1 MTPGVQYQQIPF
13 GTVKQ
18 CEVADV
24 FIHGKSAGLMLIP
37 EGERIPTIC
46 LFDKASADGVAK
58 GDRGSMT
65 FTPGGPLG
73 GYWKFS
79 KESADGRSTN

>member
-46 LFDKASADGVAK
+46 LFDKASADGVA
-58 GDRGSMT
+58 
-65 FTPGGPLG
+65 
-73 GYWKFS
+73 
-79 KESADGRSTN
+79 